1 MTETFG
7 PVMYCNCMEEV
18 KSRVGVI
25 LGVVE
30 GRVTIGREDFDA
42 ELVCVQLR
50 KILELIAFASLT
62 ANKERY
68 AEAHADFQSHWNA
81 KRLLANLERLH
92 PHFYPK
98 PVQFDR
104 QEEKGIKHFADVTE
118 GYLTRDEF
126 VTLYQKC
133 SEVLH
138 ARNPFRSDPRV
149 INFGRSI
156 KEWVGRIQ
164 KLLAVHYMR
173 LAGSEK
179 LWVVF
184 MQHPED
190 GKVHA
195 LTSEPVDAAI

>member
-1 MTETFG
+1 MTETLR

-18 KSRVGVI
+18 KSRVSVI
-25 LGVVE
+25 LGVAE

-81 KRLLANLERLH
+81 KRLLLNLERLH

-104 QEEKGIKHFADVTE
+104 QDEKGIKHFADVTE

-149 INFGRSI
+149 INFDRSI
-156 KEWVGRIQ
+156 KEWVDRIQ

-179 LWVVF
+179 LWVVV

>member
-1 MTETFG
+1 
-7 PVMYCNCMEEV
+7 MEEV
-18 KSRVGVI
+18 KLRVGVI
-25 LGVVE
+25 LAIVE
-30 GRVTIGREDFDA
+30 RGLTVGREDFDA

-50 KILELIAFASLT
+50 KTLELIAFASLT
-62 ANKERY
+62 ANQARY
-68 AEAHADFQSHWNA
+68 AEAHADLESHWNA

-92 PHFYPK
+92 PQFYPK
-98 PVQFDR
+98 PVQFGQQD
-104 QEEKGIKHFADVTE
+104 EKGIKHLVDVTE
-118 GYLTRDEF
+118 GYLTREEF

-156 KEWVGRIQ
+156 REWVDRIQ
-164 KLLAVHYMR
+164 KLLAVHYMH
-173 LAGSEK
+173 LAGLEK

-195 LTSEPVDAAI
+195 ITSEPVDTAI

>member
-1 MTETFG
+1 MTPTSG
-7 PVMYCNCMEEV
+7 LVMYCNCMEEV
-18 KSRVGVI
+18 KLRVGVI
-25 LGVVE
+25 LAVVE
-30 GRVTIGREDFDA
+30 KGLTVGREDFDA
-42 ELVCVQLR
+42 ELVCVQMR
-50 KILELIAFASLT
+50 KTLELIAFASLT
-62 ANKERY
+62 ANQARY
-68 AEAHADFQSHWNA
+68 AEAHADFESHWNA

-92 PHFYPK
+92 PQFYPK
-98 PVQFDR
+98 PVQFER
-104 QEEKGIKHFADVTE
+104 QDEKGIKHFANVTD
-118 GYLTRDEF
+118 GYLTREEF

-138 ARNPFRSDPRV
+138 ARNPFRSESRV

-156 KEWVGRIQ
+156 REWVGRIQ